1 MMDAMGFCSC
11 TQGHADVVRYLLDN
25 GVIPQPDSTSSTPA
39 YYAQAKGFDALVP
52 LLQTAEEK
60 AAAQAAATQQA

>member
-1 MMDAMGFCSC
+1 M
-11 TQGHADVVRYLLDN
+11 VRYLLDN
-25 GVIPQPDSTSSTPA
+25 GVVPQPDSTSSTPA